1 MTDGPTVTVP
11 SDYLSNLEKKVRDLN
26 SLMEVSSIIS
36 STLDL
41 SDLITLVMEK
51 SKSVILAEACSI
63 LLYNR
68 EINKLEFAV
77 ALCEKDP
84 DSEKLKGR
92 TVDMG
97 QGIAGWVAEHRKSL
111 IIEDAQNDSRF
122 YREADK
128 LTGFV
133 TRSVVA
139 APLIGRSGLVG
150 VAELLNPKDKDSFD
164 SYDAEIFQA
173 LCRQIAVAI
182 ENALFHRAAVEEERL
197 NRELEV
203 AAIVQHSFLPES
215 PVLEKGN
222 VRVSAISVPASQ
234 VGGDVYDFLE
244 LGADRI
250 GVLIGDVS
258 GKGVSAALYMAKV
271 VSEFRNIAHRTDSP
285 DETLQQLHERLS
297 SSPRGMFLTCIYLIV
312 DTLTG
317 NARLSVAG
325 HPPFFHIHEGK
336 VEVMA
341 LPSGPPLGIVESE
354 YPVESLSLS
363 AGNKI
368 ILLTDGVFDAQSPG
382 GKRLGFEEV
391 TDMVRDYADEDSII
405 QSIADNVDTYAKN
418 TKRADDLTLVQIELN
433 EL

>member
-1 MTDGPTVTVP
+1 
-11 SDYLSNLEKKVRDLN
+11 
-26 SLMEVSSIIS
+26 
-36 STLDL
+36 
-41 SDLITLVMEK
+41 
-51 SKSVILAEACSI
+51 
-63 LLYNR
+63 
-68 EINKLEFAV
+68 
-77 ALCEKDP
+77 
-84 DSEKLKGR
+84 
-92 TVDMG
+92 
-97 QGIAGWVAEHRKSL
+97 
-111 IIEDAQNDSRF
+111 
-122 YREADK
+122 
-128 LTGFV
+128 
-133 TRSVVA
+133 
-139 APLIGRSGLVG
+139 
-150 VAELLNPKDKDSFD
+150 
-164 SYDAEIFQA
+164 
-173 LCRQIAVAI
+173 
-182 ENALFHRAAVEEERL
+182 
-197 NRELEV
+197 
-203 AAIVQHSFLPES
+203 
-215 PVLEKGN
+215 
-222 VRVSAISVPASQ
+222 
-234 VGGDVYDFLE
+234 
-244 LGADRI
+244 
-250 GVLIGDVS
+250 VLIGDVS

-368 ILLTDGVFDAQSPG
+368 ILITDGVFDAQSPG